1 MNKRT
6 IVIIIGLMIAALI
19 GVTWIQFDFINKSI
33 KINVDQFD
41 RNVHDALVQVSKK
54 LEKEETYA
62 LQADING
69 YNFNK
74 FRKESKSDNTQDS
87 NTNIKDESWLE
98 TRFKQMLYINPIS
111 ERINIEHLDTYIREE
126 LLGNTINIPFNYG
139 VFSRKEKSFVILN
152 NHYVVANTQA
162 PIIQK
167 GVDNLYNSNHKVYL
181 YPSDLISPGLL
192 MVYFPT
198 KNSFVWGALW
208 QTMLLSLLFTAL
220 ILGCFIYTIYII
232 LQQKKLSEMKNDFI
246 NNMTHEFK
254 TPIATISL
262 ATDSILNPK
271 IIENSEKITKFIGI
285 IKQENKRMNSQ
296 VEKVLQMALLDKSEY
311 KLNISEIDIHETI
324 EQAVANIMMQVEKR
338 EGIVTMHLDASHYKL
353 EGDITHIASIVNNL
367 LDNANK
373 YSSQN
378 PTITVK
384 TRNNNDG
391 IFIDI
396 EDKGIGLS
404 KESMKHVFEKFY
416 RVPTGNLHEVKG
428 FGLGLAY
435 VHTMMQAHNG
445 TITMKSELGKGS
457 CFTLFLPFKHQ
468 KN

>member
-1 MNKRT
+1 M
-6 IVIIIGLMIAALI
+6 VIALI
-19 GVTWIQFDFINKSI
+19 GITWIQFNFINKSI
-33 KINVDQFD
+33 KINVDLFD
-41 RNVHDALVQVSKK
+41 KNVHDALVQVSKK
-54 LEKEETYA
+54 LEKEENFA
-62 LQADING
+62 LQSEING
-69 YNFNK
+69 YNLLQY
-74 FRKESKSDNTQDS
+74 RKENNGIPMLPSPKST
-87 NTNIKDESWLE
+87 DEKWLE
-98 TRFKQMLYINPIS
+98 ALLKQKLNANPIS
-111 ERINIEHLDTYIREE
+111 ERINIEHLDTYIKEE
-126 LLGNTINIPFNYG
+126 LVGNAINIPFNYG
-139 VFSRKEKSFVILN
+139 VFSRKEKSFVILD
-152 NHYVVANTQA
+152 NHYVVSNAQA

-167 GVDNLYNSNHKVYL
+167 GANNLYYSNHKVFL
-181 YPSDLISPGLL
+181 YPSDLISPGIL
-192 MVYFPT
+192 MIYFPN
-198 KNSFVWGALW
+198 KNRFVWGSLW
-208 QTMLLSLLFTAL
+208 QTMLLSLLFTFL

-271 IIENSEKITKFIGI
+271 IIENTEKVARFIGI
-285 IKQENKRMNSQ
+285 IKQENKRMNNQ

-311 KLNISEIDIHETI
+311 KLNITEIDIHSTI
-324 EQAVANIMMQVEKR
+324 QDAVSNIMMQVEKR
-338 EGIVTMHLDASHYKL
+338 EGVVSMHFEAKNHMV
-353 EGDITHIASIVNNL
+353 EGDITHISSIINNL

-373 YSSQN
+373 YSASH
-378 PTITVK
+378 PTIKVN
-384 TRNNNDG
+384 TRDNKIG

-396 EDKGIGLS
+396 EDKGIGIS

-435 VHTMMQAHNG
+435 VNTMIQAHNG
-445 TITMKSELGKGS
+445 TITLKSDLGKGS